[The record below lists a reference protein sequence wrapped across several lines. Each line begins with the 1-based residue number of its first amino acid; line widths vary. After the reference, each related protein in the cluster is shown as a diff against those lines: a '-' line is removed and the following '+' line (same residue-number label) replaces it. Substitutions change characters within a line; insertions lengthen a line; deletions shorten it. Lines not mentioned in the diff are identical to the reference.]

1 MNMHF
6 LNYLYIFMKKSY
18 SILFSFM
25 VGGVLPAFAAW
36 NGDVQIWTNGDGS
49 EANPYLIENE
59 ANLAYLQ
66 SAVTK
71 DESFQGKF
79 FRLTADLDMGGKDF
93 YPIGMYDDYT
103 TEGNPEMTY
112 NSIVFK
118 GTFDGDYHKIDN
130 MVILG
135 NNPDAEL
142 GGVALFAVA
151 YPGTVIKNL
160 VVGSGVTVNAPN
172 FNYVAAIVGYGAGG
186 TIENCRNS
194 ATIKGGSYATAGI
207 VGNAE
212 NMTVTG
218 CSNHGEIIGHT
229 YSGGIAGQT
238 MSAKISNCYS
248 TGKISCP
255 GAYWAGGIVGWA
267 LSSTVSN
274 CYAIGEVEAQ
284 TSTSSYLLGK
294 SPVVAELERSTAENC
309 YYVEALTGCKPYG
322 TQAGVEAVSEA
333 DLKSADM
340 ITKLNAGLDAPAW
353 VQVDG
358 GFPALAWES
367 EKLSAISKVLANE
380 GRLSVEKAGSA
391 LVVRSASA
399 FDVTVSV
406 YTLDGKM
413 LQSVKAANGEA
424 VSVDA
429 KGAVVVTAVAAD
441 GACAIAKYVF

>member
-1 MNMHF
+1 M
-6 LNYLYIFMKKSY
+6 
-18 SILFSFM
+18 M
-25 VGGVLPAFAAW
+25 VGGMLPAFAAW
-36 NGDVQIWTNGDGS
+36 NGDAQIWTTGDGS
-49 EANPYLIENE
+49 EANPYLIDNE

-66 SAVTK
+66 SAVTNE
-71 DESFQGKF
+71 ESFQGKF
-79 FRLTADLDMGGKDF
+79 FRLTSDLDMGGKDF

-112 NSIVFK
+112 NSVVFK

-135 NNPDAEL
+135 NNPDVDL

-160 VVGSGVTVNAPN
+160 VVGSNVTVNAQESS
-172 FNYVAAIVGYGAGG
+172 YVAAIVGYAAGG

-194 ATIKGGSYATAGI
+194 ATVKGGSYGTGGI

-238 MSAKISNCYS
+238 MNTKINNCYS

-255 GAYWAGGIVGWA
+255 GAYWVAGIVGWA

-284 TSTSSYLLGK
+284 TSASSFLLGK
-294 SPVVAELERSTAENC
+294 SPVVGELESSTAANC
-309 YYVEALTGCKPYG
+309 YYVEALTGCKPFG

-340 ITKLNAGLDAPAW
+340 IAKLNAGLDAPAW
-353 VQVDG
+353 VQVTG
-358 GFPALAWES
+358 GFPALAWET
-367 EKLSAISKVLANE
+367 EKLSAISEVLASE
-380 GRLSVEKAGSA
+380 GGLSVEKAGSA
-391 LVVRSASA
+391 LIVRSASA
-399 FDVTVSV
+399 SQVAVSV
-406 YTLDGKM
+406 YTLDGKV
-413 LQSVKAANGEA
+413 LQSVKAADGEA
-424 VSVDA
+424 ISVDA
-429 KGAVVVTAVAAD
+429 NGAVVVVAVAAD
-441 GACAIAKYVF
+441 GARAIAKYVF

>member
-1 MNMHF
+1 
-6 LNYLYIFMKKSY
+6 MKKSY
-18 SILFSFM
+18 SILFSFI

-36 NGDVQIWTNGDGS
+36 NGDVQMWTNGDGS

-66 SAVTK
+66 TAVTK

-103 TEGNPEMTY
+103 TDGNPEMTY

-118 GTFDGDYHKIDN
+118 GIFDGDYHKIDN

-135 NNPDAEL
+135 NNPDTEL
-142 GGVALFAVA
+142 GGVALFAVV

-160 VVGSGVTVNAPN
+160 LVGSNVTVNAPN
-172 FNYVAAIVGYGAGG
+172 FSYVAAIVGYGAGG
-186 TIENCRNS
+186 TVENCRNS
-194 ATIKGGSYATAGI
+194 ATVKGGSYGTGGI

-238 MSAKISNCYS
+238 MNAKISNCYS

-274 CYAIGEVEAQ
+274 CYAVGEVDANV
-284 TSTSSYLLGK
+284 SSSSMLLGK
-294 SPVVAELERSTAENC
+294 SPVVAELERSTAANC
-309 YYVEALTGCKPYG
+309 YYVKELTGCDPFRP
-322 TQAGVEAVSEA
+322 QAGVEAVSEA

-340 ITKLNAGLDAPAW
+340 ITKLNAGLDAPVW
-353 VQVDG
+353 VQLDG
-358 GFPALAWES
+358 GFPVLAWES
-367 EKLSAISKVLANE
+367 EKLSAISEVLANE
-380 GRLSVEKAGSA
+380 GGLSVEKVGSA

-399 FDVTVSV
+399 SEVSVSV
-406 YTLDGKM
+406 YTLDGKA
-413 LQSVKAANGEA
+413 LLSVMATAGET
-424 VSVDA
+424 VPVDA
-429 KGAVVVTAVAAD
+429 KGAVVVVAVAAD
-441 GACAIAKYVF
+441 GAKATVKYIF